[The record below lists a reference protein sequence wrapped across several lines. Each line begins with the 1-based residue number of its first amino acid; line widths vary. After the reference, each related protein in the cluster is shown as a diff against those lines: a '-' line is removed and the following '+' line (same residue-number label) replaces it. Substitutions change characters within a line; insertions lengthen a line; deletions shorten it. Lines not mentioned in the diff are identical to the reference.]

1 MADITLRWNVNM
13 PSGTS
18 RKSDGD
24 DLMREHWRSL
34 DSTWT
39 TEHYFSD
46 SRKSAG
52 IHKKGSAR
60 AYVAT
65 TPPASSL
72 DRDGR
77 IWLDSANSD
86 IYLLRDSGRTNLL
99 APRPSRQVVH
109 RSFVSGVSPAATG
122 QLMALSVKTKF
133 TTNTGLNRIYYGI
146 VFDDVPTI
154 NATAEAT
161 GILTETQV
169 TVTNPNTSA
178 ASFLAVA
185 TSDGATRL
193 SNWTLHALITG
204 FVSNFS

>member
-1 MADITLRWNVNM
+1 M

-24 DLMREHWRSL
+24 DLMRQHWRSL
-34 DSTWT
+34 ESSIEEEHHFTSEST
-39 TEHYFSD
+39 
-46 SRKSAG
+46 RAG
-52 IHKKGSAR
+52 IHRKGSAK
-60 AYVAT
+60 AFVQT
-65 TPPASSL
+65 SPPASGA

-109 RSFVSGVSPAATG
+109 RSFVSGVTPAATG

-169 TVTNPNTSA
+169 TVTNPSTSA